1 MMMRRVFASLVG
13 VLLIAACDS
22 EQVAKIPDPHE
33 PTQNA
38 TGYYCNMTVV
48 EHDGP
53 KGHIF
58 LVGDGIPFWFTSVRD
73 TIAFTMLP
81 EESKDI
87 AIVYVNDM
95 AKAKSWDKPEAGNW
109 INAKEAVYV
118 IGSTRVGGMGA
129 PEPVP
134 FSVTDKAN
142 QFAAEFGGEIV
153 AFTDIPRE
161 YILSDPN
168 EMAADDP
175 EKPEMPEMNTS
186 EHDHS
191 THGQNQ

>member
-1 MMMRRVFASLVG
+1 MMMKRALTAFVG
-13 VLLIAACDS
+13 VLMIAACDS
-22 EQVAKIPDPHE
+22 EQVAAVPDPHE

-53 KGHIF
+53 KGHVF

-81 EESKDI
+81 EESKEI
-87 AIVYVNDM
+87 AVVYVNDM
-95 AKAKSWDKPEAGNW
+95 AKAKTWDQPEPGSWVD
-109 INAKEAVYV
+109 AKTAVYV

-134 FSVTDKAN
+134 FSLELKAKE
-142 QFAAEFGGEIV
+142 FAKEFGGDIV
-153 AFTDIPRE
+153 AFADIPRD

-168 EMAADDP
+168 EMAVDDP
-175 EKPEMPEMNTS
+175 EKPAM
-186 EHDHS
+186 DHS
-191 THGQNQ
+191 GHSRQTQGLNQ

>member
-1 MMMRRVFASLVG
+1 MMMRRSMMALIGVF
-13 VLLIAACDS
+13 LIAACDN
-22 EQVAKIPDPHE
+22 EQVVEAPDPIE

-48 EHDGP
+48 EHYGP

-87 AIVYVNDM
+87 AVVYVNDM
-95 AKAKSWDKPEAGNW
+95 AKAKTWDKPEAGTW
-109 INAKEAVYV
+109 IDAQKAMYV

-134 FSVTDKAN
+134 FSIRERAEEFAN
-142 QFAAEFGGEIV
+142 EFGGEVV
-153 AFTDIPRE
+153 AFADIPRD

-168 EMAADDP
+168 ESAADDP
-175 EKPEMPEMNTS
+175 EKPMM
-186 EHDHS
+186 DHS
-191 THGQNQ
+191 KQGSGS

>member
-1 MMMRRVFASLVG
+1 MMRSIMALVG
-13 VLLIAACDS
+13 VFLIVACDG
-22 EQVAKIPDPHE
+22 EHVAKAPDPHE

-48 EHDGP
+48 EHNGP
-53 KGHIF
+53 KGHVF
-58 LVGDGIPFWFTSVRD
+58 LEGDGIPFWFTSVRD

-95 AKAKSWDKPEAGNW
+95 AKAKSWDQPEAGSW
-109 INAKEAVYV
+109 INAKEAMYV

-134 FSVTDKAN
+134 FSMTEKAHE
-142 QFAAEFGGEIV
+142 FTKEFGGEVV
-153 AFTDIPRE
+153 AFADIPRE

-168 EMAADDP
+168 EMAADET
-175 EKPEMPEMNTS
+175 EKSEMPEMNAS
-186 EHDHS
+186 GHNHS

>member
-1 MMMRRVFASLVG
+1 MMIRRILAGFVG

-22 EQVAKIPDPHE
+22 EQMVDIPDPHE

-53 KGHIF
+53 KGHVF

-95 AKAKSWDKPEAGNW
+95 AKAKSWAQPEAGNW

-118 IGSTRVGGMGA
+118 IGSSRVGGMGA

-134 FSVTDKAN
+134 FSIADKAAE
-142 QFAAEFGGEIV
+142 FANEFGGEVV
-153 AFTDIPRE
+153 AFADIPHE
-161 YILSDPN
+161 FILSDPN

-175 EKPEMPEMNTS
+175 ETS
-186 EHDHS
+186 EIGAPGHNHHN

>member
-1 MMMRRVFASLVG
+1 MNIRRGFAALIG

-22 EQVAKIPDPHE
+22 EQVVEVPDPHE

-81 EESKDI
+81 EESKEI

-95 AKAKSWDKPEAGNW
+95 AKAISWDKPEAGNW
-109 INAKEAVYV
+109 INAKEALYV

-134 FSVTDKAN
+134 FSIKAKATE
-142 QFAAEFGGEIV
+142 FANEFGGEIV
-153 AFTDIPRE
+153 AFADIPRD

-168 EMAADDP
+168 ENAADDP
-175 EKPEMPEMNTS
+175 EKPMM
-186 EHDHS
+186 DHS
-191 THGQNQ
+191 NHGNGS

>member
-1 MMMRRVFASLVG
+1 MMKRRSIMA
-13 VLLIAACDS
+13 LIGIFLFAACDS
-22 EQVAKIPDPHE
+22 EQVVEAPDPIE

-48 EHDGP
+48 EHYGP

-58 LVGDGIPFWFTSVRD
+58 LVGDDIPFWFTSVRD

-87 AIVYVNDM
+87 AVVYVNDM
-95 AKAKSWDKPEAGNW
+95 AKAKSWDKPEAGTW
-109 INAKEAVYV
+109 IDARTAMYV

-134 FSVTDKAN
+134 FSIRERAEE
-142 QFAAEFGGEIV
+142 FAMEFGGEVV
-153 AFTDIPRE
+153 AFADIPLD
-161 YILSDPN
+161 YILSDPH
-168 EMAADDP
+168 ESAADEP
-175 EKPEMPEMNTS
+175 EKPMMNRS
-186 EHDHS
+186 NNGS
-191 THGQNQ
+191 GS